1 VRCFEHACR
10 LDEETAVMLA
20 TDHPPRDL
28 VDGTPAVVHALLLM
42 AAA

>member
-1 VRCFEHACR
+1 
-10 LDEETAVMLA
+10 MLA
-20 TDHPPRDL
+20 TDYPPPRDL